1 MATIH
6 DLIEVT
12 SISEHTTYSID
23 NGNLL
28 GVVDNMVSP
37 DLDDGEFDRGD
48 TVFIGGVAYRID
60 VIQKPDSSG
69 RFTLD
74 DGTERSFN
82 PASESNLDVVFLTVS
97 NGSDVRYFIIP
108 NDSYG
113 DMTITS
119 IRTGELRN
127 AAGNDAAII
136 STVDNN
142 IEILCFAAGTLIT
155 VAGRRQV
162 PVEDLIEGDLVLTAD
177 RGLRPVR
184 WIGRRALSRAM
195 LHTHP
200 HLRPIRI
207 APDALG
213 PSLPEQPLYLSPQHR
228 VLVRSKIARRMFGE
242 AEVLVAAKHLV
253 GLDGIEIAEGSE
265 PVTYFHILLEQHEIL
280 FANGAACES
289 LYLGQHSF
297 MAFDPQERREI
308 FEIFPELCSA
318 PDRVLPVRTLVSGRR
333 GRRLAERQ
341 QKNSHELVTPAAV
354 VPQKGASE
362 AMPC

>member
-74 DGTERSFN
+74 DGTERSFD

-113 DMTITS
+113 DMALTS

-142 IEILCFAAGTLIT
+142 IEIMCFAAGTLIT
-155 VAGRRQV
+155 VAGHRQV
-162 PVEDLIEGDLVLTAD
+162 PVEALIEGDLGLTVGLTAD
-177 RGLRPVR
+177 RGLRPVL

-195 LHTHP
+195 LHRHP
-200 HLRPIRI
+200 HLRAIRI

-213 PSLPEQPLYLSPQHR
+213 PSLP
-228 VLVRSKIARRMFGE
+228 
-242 AEVLVAAKHLV
+242 
-253 GLDGIEIAEGSE
+253 
-265 PVTYFHILLEQHEIL
+265 
-280 FANGAACES
+280 
-289 LYLGQHSF
+289 
-297 MAFDPQERREI
+297 
-308 FEIFPELCSA
+308 
-318 PDRVLPVRTLVSGRR
+318 
-333 GRRLAERQ
+333 
-341 QKNSHELVTPAAV
+341 
-354 VPQKGASE
+354 
-362 AMPC
+362 